1 MDGVHLMSSGHVLNT
16 SVVLPSSVVFLPH
29 VLNPALVRFA
39 LYVSRLDFTNR
50 PWCHSHDSLITSPTV
65 SGLSTLP
72 TTTHTHT
79 HTLLWS
85 QNKACIHRH
94 THTTHTQ
101 TQTHR
106 ERARIAAKEQQTQM
120 QNQETHLWNQNKRP
134 SCQEVQH

>member
-65 SGLSTLP
+65 SGLSTPPTLVLP
-72 TTTHTHT
+72 THTHT
-79 HTLLWS
+79 HTHICPCPTLVLPT
-85 QNKACIHRH
+85 H
-94 THTTHTQ
+94 THTHTNTHTHTHTQ
-101 TQTHR
+101 LPGFGDECT
-106 ERARIAAKEQQTQM
+106 
-120 QNQETHLWNQNKRP
+120 
-134 SCQEVQH
+134 